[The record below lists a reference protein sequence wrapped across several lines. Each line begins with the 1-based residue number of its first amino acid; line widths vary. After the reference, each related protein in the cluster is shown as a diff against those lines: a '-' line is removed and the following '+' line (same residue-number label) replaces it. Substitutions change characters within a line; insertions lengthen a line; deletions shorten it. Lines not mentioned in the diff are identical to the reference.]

1 MGNRTQVPDSVLT
14 GVGLRRVTT
23 LDESFPSADGGG
35 GEGQG
40 DGFEARA
47 EASVGK
53 KRRLTV
59 RGKS

>member
-1 MGNRTQVPDSVLT
+1 MGNKTQVPDLVLT

-35 GEGQG
+35 QG
-40 DGFEARA
+40 NGFEARA